1 MKHFQEYGSKMKKDT
16 VFEGVCTALIT
27 PFKGDNIDFSAAE
40 VLIERQI
47 SAGVSALV
55 VCGTTGENSTLSDGE
70 HRRMIRF
77 TVDTVKG
84 RVPVIAGTGSN
95 DTRHAC
101 EMTHYATEVGADALL
116 TVTPYYNKANE
127 EGLYRSFKKI
137 AESTNLPI
145 ILYNVPTRTCVDMSP
160 ELCAR
165 LCEINNIVGLKEA
178 SSSLEKIVYT
188 RHLCKDK
195 LDIYSGNDDLTLPVL
210 SVGGKGVISVLSN
223 LFPDKMCEL
232 WNAWLAGERESAA
245 ELQTSLSP
253 LMRAMFCDVNPIPVK
268 YAMSL
273 LGLCREDVRL
283 PLFPLDEKRK
293 MLIHSLV
300 YH

>member
-1 MKHFQEYGSKMKKDT
+1 MKKDT

-27 PFKGDNIDFSAAE
+27 PFKGDNVDFDAMEA
-40 VLIERQI
+40 LIERQI
-47 SAGVSALV
+47 GAGVSALV
-55 VCGTTGENSTLSDGE
+55 VCGTTGENATLSDGE
-70 HRRMIRF
+70 HRRLIRF
-77 TVDTVKG
+77 TVDTVRG

-101 EMTHYATEVGADALL
+101 EMTHYATEVGVSALL

-137 AESTNLPI
+137 AESTHLPI
-145 ILYNVPTRTCVDMSP
+145 ILYNVPTRTCVDLSP

-165 LCEINNIVGLKEA
+165 LCELRNVVGLKEA
-178 SSSLEKIVYT
+178 SPSLEKIVYT
-188 RHLCKDK
+188 RHLCGDK

-210 SVGGKGVISVLSN
+210 SVGGKGVISVLAN
-223 LFPDKMCEL
+223 LYPRKMCEL
-232 WNAWLAGERESAA
+232 WQAWREGKRERAA
-245 ELQTSLSP
+245 EMQTSLSP
-253 LMRAMFCDVNPIPVK
+253 LMRAMFCEVNPIPVK

-283 PLFPLDEKRK
+283 PLFTLDEKKKER
-293 MLIHSLV
+293 IRSLLL
-300 YH
+300 